1 MGLFGNK
8 QKTIVTNRFDE
19 SIVPT
24 EIEKLRE
31 QMAAKVAGQERAVE
45 QFIRIQETIISGL
58 TPTDRPLGV
67 LLLVGPTGSGKTHVA
82 EAFSEIQ
89 DVTLIKVDCAEFQQ
103 SHEIAKLIGAPPG
116 YVGLEV
122 PPRINKE
129 AIEAKWATSKNKF
142 TIILFD
148 EIEKGN
154 NALFQVL
161 LGINDRGVM
170 TTGKNATVD
179 LKNCII
185 VMTSNLGSG
194 EVKKLLQTRGGYGFG
209 SGNIKADMDEDIY
222 GAAKAAVKRFFSP
235 EFFNRIDRMIVFRAL
250 TAETLRR
257 ILSIELERVQDRMF
271 KANKFVSIEL
281 SERAKEFLLQ
291 EGTSAEYGARE
302 LRRTIE
308 RLLVSKITRAFTSKQ
323 AESGDAIVADKE
335 PGTKGLTLDI
345 AKGILDMPAT
355 PAPKPKEPT
364 TEAIAKRPK
373 AAKIPS
379 EKPNASKPEQSTSN
393 PEYCARCGWRWYE
406 EHVCFDLLDGP
417 LDMFRRRIKP

>member
-235 EFFNRIDRMIVFRAL
+235 EFFNRIDRVIVFRAL

-291 EGTSAEYGARE
+291 EG
-302 LRRTIE
+302 
-308 RLLVSKITRAFTSKQ
+308 
-323 AESGDAIVADKE
+323 
-335 PGTKGLTLDI
+335 
-345 AKGILDMPAT
+345 
-355 PAPKPKEPT
+355 
-364 TEAIAKRPK
+364 
-373 AAKIPS
+373 
-379 EKPNASKPEQSTSN
+379 
-393 PEYCARCGWRWYE
+393 
-406 EHVCFDLLDGP
+406 
-417 LDMFRRRIKP
+417 